1 MEARMS
7 KFRIASS
14 VVATLVAATLLA
26 NCASD
31 GSPSDPLIA
40 PDDPGFV
47 ASASISGGGWTPAV
61 EAASNDR
68 VGVCHS
74 GNGKHFTQ
82 LNLPAQ
88 GARAHL
94 GDPTSGHGGHSGD
107 FRVSITTSCPPSS
120 TPGQVQVCKVAGT
133 GITAGTNFTFT
144 LTANGQPKTVTVA
157 AGAAPAGT
165 CASAGAYSVGTMVDV
180 RETAQQ
186 GVTTSSIVVAPAGAQ
201 QGTSDLPGR
210 GAAII
215 VGSGTTTLTF
225 TNTNTTPVATGTLV
239 ICNVGGTGVSAGTN
253 FSFTAGAQTATI
265 AAGAAP
271 TGTCGTAL
279 TLPIGPVTVT
289 ETAVNGT
296 SVLSITGTPAAP
308 TNVNLSTRSATV
320 QINTGQETRIT
331 FTNVAP

>member
-1 MEARMS
+1 MR
-7 KFRIASS
+7 KFRIAPSIL
-14 VVATLVAATLLA
+14 VTLVTVTLAAS
-26 NCASD
+26 CSSD
-31 GSPSDPLIA
+31 GGTSDPLAA
-40 PDDPGFV
+40 PDDAGFV
-47 ASASISGGGWTPAV
+47 ASASNGGGGWTSAV

-94 GDPTSGHGGHSGD
+94 GDPTTGRGGHSGD
-107 FRVSITTSCPPSS
+107 FRVSTTTSCPPSS
-120 TPGQVQVCKVAGT
+120 TPGLVQVCKVAGT
-133 GITAGTNFTFT
+133 GVTAGTNFTFT
-144 LTANGQPKTVTVA
+144 LTANGQQKTVTVA

-165 CASAGAYSVGTMVDV
+165 CASAGSYSVGTLVDV
-180 RETAQQ
+180 RESAQQ
-186 GVTTSSIVVAPAGAQ
+186 GVATSSIVVAPAGAQ

-225 TNTNTTPVATGTLV
+225 TNTNTTLVATGTLV
-239 ICNVGGTGVSAGTN
+239 ICKVGGTGITAGTN

-271 TGTCGTAL
+271 NGTCGSAL
-279 TLPIGPVTVT
+279 TLPIGAVTVT
-289 ETAVNGT
+289 ETAATGT
-296 SVLSITGTPAAP
+296 SVQSITGTPAVP
-308 TNVNLSTRSATV
+308 TSVNLSARSATV
-320 QINTGQETRIT
+320 QINAGQETRII